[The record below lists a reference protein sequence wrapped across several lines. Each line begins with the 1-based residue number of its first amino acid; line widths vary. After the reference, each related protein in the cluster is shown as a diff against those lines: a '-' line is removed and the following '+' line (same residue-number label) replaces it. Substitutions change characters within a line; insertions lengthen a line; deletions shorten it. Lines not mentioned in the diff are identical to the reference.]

1 MSQRFPRKEKLKSPI
16 RITELFQSGKK
27 INAYP
32 LRVYLL
38 ENPDQEAPPY
48 RAAVSVPKRKF
59 AKAVDR
65 NRVKRLMRES
75 YRKQKAG
82 LFNSTKGNF
91 DLLFLYLGK
100 ELPTQQKLD
109 DCMKRLIQLMST
121 TESHEK
127 DTP

>member
-16 RITELFQSGKK
+16 RITELFQKGKK
-27 INAYP
+27 LNAYP

-38 ENPDQEAPPY
+38 ENPDPEASRY

-59 AKAVDR
+59 SKAVDR

-75 YRKQKAG
+75 YRTQKLN
-82 LFNSTKGNF
+82 LFNTTQGNY

-100 ELPTQQKLD
+100 ALPTQQMLD
-109 DCMKRLIQLMST
+109 DCMKRLIQQISI